1 MKKELENLQFV
12 QGEEAEKYKPYRLGP
27 IQNILNNSISPALI
41 QTKNELN
48 ELIKLKGSK
57 YSNDEISDQLDF
69 FIE

>member
-1 MKKELENLQFV
+1 MKKELRIFNLSK
-12 QGEEAEKYKPYRLGP
+12 ERLKNINLTRLGP

-57 YSNDEISDQLDF
+57 YPKDEISDQLDF